1 MKFIKFIGL
10 ICLICF
16 TFIYTEKIIDVSI
29 SQDEIMIKLKE
40 IEETYKIEPINATI
54 KDDTIIPGNVGKYID
69 IETSYKAMKKIGY
82 FEESLISYKSIYPEI
97 SIYNHYN
104 KYIIKGN
111 TQKKQVSLIYILNNN
126 NTIDNILSIINNK
139 NTTIS
144 LFIDSSFLSNNIDII
159 YKINNHEIYN
169 YGNNGTYTKDNLII
183 TNNIINN
190 KSNNNSIFCLFIKE
204 ESNSQNNND
213 SQNNCGNIKM
223 LSIIPSITGNYTNIK
238 NNLQNG
244 SIILIN
250 NTQELSSIIDYIKQK
265 GYIISPL
272 STTISE

>member
-169 YGNNGTYTKDNLII
+169 YGNNGKYTKDNLII
-183 TNNIINN
+183 SNNIINN
-190 KSNNNSIFCLFIKE
+190 KANNNSIYCLFLE
-204 ESNSQNNND
+204 ENQEYLENCSNS
-213 SQNNCGNIKM
+213 KM
-223 LSIIPSITGNYTNIK
+223 LAIMPSINGNYTDIK
-238 NNLQNG
+238 NNITNG

-250 NTQELSSIIDYIKQK
+250 NVLELNNIIRYIDGKGYEIAELSEIIK
-265 GYIISPL
+265 
-272 STTISE
+272 E